1 MSKQHFIFD
10 FETMG
15 QDVFHIPILDCSYMV
30 FDWDRFTSSNPY
42 SLEELVLNAQK
53 DKLDV
58 VSQVKEFGAR
68 YTQRDIDWWL
78 SQSESAKKVLKPSS
92 SDIRVEKFIK
102 NFIDYLS
109 FMSNNTKITYWWS
122 RANTFDPLILQRWA
136 TVVGKF
142 DVISQYL
149 QPWFV
154 RDTRTYIDAK
164 LNFPDVND
172 FIPVSDKQYWNKTF
186 IKHDSR
192 FDIVADILRLQA
204 ICRAENDMEMINR

>member
-149 QPWFV
+149 QPWLV

-164 LNFPDVND
+164 LNFPDVNG
-172 FIPVSDKQYWNKTF
+172 FIPVSDKQYWDKTF

-192 FDIVADILRLQA
+192 FDIAADILRLQA